1 MELAHPPLHNS
12 LTWHMRC
19 TGLFPLKT
27 VSSYFCV
34 SSNISLC
41 QPILILNEFFFILL
55 NLKIDMTRVW
65 SLSQLSHGEGTNKHH
80 LHLSK
85 TLQKQEQTIFV
96 SILISSGHWHTLHEQ
111 RGVNHFISH
120 YMMFMSV
127 QVFIS
132 RGNCKSLKI
141 KGNWTF
147 CFKSVKPFH
156 LSHRW
161 FLKLTGED
169 HKKTCSSQSSD
180 YHDVSGHL
188 KWE

>member
-1 MELAHPPLHNS
+1 MYWSVPTENCVILL
-12 LTWHMRC
+12 LC
-19 TGLFPLKT
+19 VFKYIF
-27 VSSYFCV
+27 VSA
-34 SSNISLC
+34 NINFKLG
-41 QPILILNEFFFILL
+41 FFFVLFLL

-111 RGVNHFISH
+111 RGVNHFVSH

-156 LSHRW
+156 LSHKW

-180 YHDVSGHL
+180 CHHVSGHL